1 MVKRFGWMCWKV
13 VECVLEFAG
22 YGILFSAPVFFLVDL
37 SAKTTKPEVD
47 FSTWKDTQ
55 GRGRRV
61 VQLAEAA
68 RETQTGCIWLLYL
81 GSLQACQGHVPQDLW
96 SSYEFLILRW
106 YGDPKWMTPVKTAN
120 KKKVKSQSCSRSC
133 FADFLFSDHVSL
145 RLLNE
150 RPQLFFQNEPW
161 HFSWW
166 FGSCQS
172 GRWEWHRL
180 LKALIWLD
188 DLSSLVNWK
197 DLNRLSN
204 QIKSWV
210 CSDKKWR
217 IAISIKQ
224 DSEFMEWIKQSFT
237 GRRVVFAENSHE
249 SWIHHKRF
257 NDSQLCN
264 RWDKAR
270 LMHLWSSTGTGTARV
285 AYVHVVFLAGKGW
298 EDEILSGMFLMDLWS
313 R

>member
-1 MVKRFGWMCWKV
+1 MGFFSVHVCFMC
-13 VECVLEFAG
+13 
-22 YGILFSAPVFFLVDL
+22 FFLVDL

-47 FSTWKDTQ
+47 ISTCKDTQ

-68 RETQTGCIWLLYL
+68 RETQIMDFLWVPYLEMIWRPNMDDMDDMDDT
-81 GSLQACQGHVPQDLW
+81 SKDSQKICVIVPKLQH
-96 SSYEFLILRW
+96 
-106 YGDPKWMTPVKTAN
+106 
-120 KKKVKSQSCSRSC
+120 
-133 FADFLFSDHVSL
+133 FLFSDHVSL
-145 RLLNE
+145 GLLNE
-150 RPQLFFQNEPW
+150 RPRLLESESC
-161 HFSWW
+161 HFSRW

-217 IAISIKQ
+217 TAISIY
-224 DSEFMEWIKQSFT
+224 I
-237 GRRVVFAENSHE
+237 N
-249 SWIHHKRF
+249 
-257 NDSQLCN
+257 
-264 RWDKAR
+264 KAGFR
-270 LMHLWSSTGTGTARV
+270 I
-285 AYVHVVFLAGKGW
+285 Y
-298 EDEILSGMFLMDLWS
+298 GMN
-313 R
+313 